1 MPEQLGARLARLRTA
16 HGWTQQ
22 ELAERIAVSRVAISH
37 FEMDLQAPSE
47 RTIAL
52 LAGVFNCEP
61 ADLVAGTY
69 YPPAKA
75 ERLPP
80 VVARYTELE
89 KELILLER
97 DLDWLARVAHLPQA
111 QSVTLETLHGWL
123 DWLAQQLDRAPERR
137 SRQQLTDA
145 QSRVQRALQQNKEQR
160 TENRA

>member
-1 MPEQLGARLARLRTA
+1 MPEQLGARLARLRAA

-37 FEMDLQAPSE
+37 FELDLQVPSE

-75 ERLPP
+75 ERLPSI
-80 VVARYTELE
+80 VARYTEIE
-89 KELILLER
+89 KELALLER
-97 DLDWLARVAHLPQA
+97 DLHWLDRIAHLPQA
-111 QSVTLETLHGWL
+111 QSTALEVLHGWL
-123 DWLAQQLDRAPERR
+123 RWLAQQLDCTIDRR
-137 SRQQLTDA
+137 SRRQLQDA
-145 QSRVQRALQQNKEQR
+145 QSRVQHALQQNKEQR
-160 TENRA
+160 T